1 MKLNKLTAKN
11 YKSLEDIEIKFNGNY
26 CAISGKNNS
35 GKSNIIHLITY
46 LLGPSSLVPWDDNI
60 RLDFKSDCT
69 QWMGP
74 DTIINIH
81 YEFSLND
88 RDDKGLIEFIKRFAN
103 KDIKYND
110 NKDLLLEVSIL
121 LSNSSELEYKVL
133 FEKEE
138 VAPKDIIRRL
148 RDSELLIL
156 HNSTKNMMPNF
167 FLSGKTCFGLDYTR
181 EEYKDLDK
189 ALSNVKKKVEKISK
203 NRILRCIGNVYVEI
217 IRGTPMLLQILIL
230 FAVVPLIY
238 MEITGERL
246 VMNVFLIGVIAMG
259 INSGAYVTELIRSGI
274 NGVDKGQW
282 EACETLGLTRGQ
294 TMKLVILPQAFK
306 RIVPPLV
313 SEFVTLIKDSSLV
326 STIGVV
332 ELLKSAQVLGGNYA
346 DLMSPLIIAG
356 VMYLIMTLSI
366 AYLAR
371 HLERR
376 LAESD

>member
-1 MKLNKLTAKN
+1 MFSAMGEVLTSENLIFLLKGAGL
-11 YKSLEDIEIKFNGNY
+11 SL
-26 CAISGKNNS
+26 AMA
-35 GKSNIIHLITY
+35 
-46 LLGPSSLVPWDDNI
+46 V
-60 RLDFKSDCT
+60 
-69 QWMGP
+69 
-74 DTIINIH
+74 
-81 YEFSLND
+81 
-88 RDDKGLIEFIKRFAN
+88 
-103 KDIKYND
+103 
-110 NKDLLLEVSIL
+110 
-121 LSNSSELEYKVL
+121 LS
-133 FEKEE
+133 
-138 VAPKDIIRRL
+138 
-148 RDSELLIL
+148 LLI
-156 HNSTKNMMPNF
+156 
-167 FLSGKTCFGLDYTR
+167 GLVLGT
-181 EEYKDLDK
+181 LG
-189 ALSNVKKKVEKISK
+189 ASAQISK

>member
-1 MKLNKLTAKN
+1 MFSAMGEVLTSENLIFLLKGAGL
-11 YKSLEDIEIKFNGNY
+11 SL
-26 CAISGKNNS
+26 AMA
-35 GKSNIIHLITY
+35 
-46 LLGPSSLVPWDDNI
+46 V
-60 RLDFKSDCT
+60 
-69 QWMGP
+69 
-74 DTIINIH
+74 
-81 YEFSLND
+81 
-88 RDDKGLIEFIKRFAN
+88 
-103 KDIKYND
+103 
-110 NKDLLLEVSIL
+110 
-121 LSNSSELEYKVL
+121 LS
-133 FEKEE
+133 
-138 VAPKDIIRRL
+138 
-148 RDSELLIL
+148 LLI
-156 HNSTKNMMPNF
+156 
-167 FLSGKTCFGLDYTR
+167 GLVLGT
-181 EEYKDLDK
+181 LG
-189 ALSNVKKKVEKISK
+189 ASAKISK

-332 ELLKSAQVLGGNYA
+332 ELLKSAQVLGGN
-346 DLMSPLIIAG
+346 
-356 VMYLIMTLSI
+356 
-366 AYLAR
+366 
-371 HLERR
+371 
-376 LAESD
+376 

>member
-1 MKLNKLTAKN
+1 M
-11 YKSLEDIEIKFNGNY
+11 
-26 CAISGKNNS
+26 
-35 GKSNIIHLITY
+35 
-46 LLGPSSLVPWDDNI
+46 
-60 RLDFKSDCT
+60 
-69 QWMGP
+69 
-74 DTIINIH
+74 
-81 YEFSLND
+81 
-88 RDDKGLIEFIKRFAN
+88 
-103 KDIKYND
+103 
-110 NKDLLLEVSIL
+110 
-121 LSNSSELEYKVL
+121 
-133 FEKEE
+133 
-138 VAPKDIIRRL
+138 
-148 RDSELLIL
+148 
-156 HNSTKNMMPNF
+156 
-167 FLSGKTCFGLDYTR
+167 
-181 EEYKDLDK
+181 
-189 ALSNVKKKVEKISK
+189 
-203 NRILRCIGNVYVEI
+203 RCIGNIYVEI

-238 MEITGERL
+238 MEITGTRL

-282 EACETLGLTRGQ
+282 EACETLGLTRWQ

-346 DLMSPLIIAG
+346 DLMSPLIVAG
-356 VMYLIMTLSI
+356 VMYLVMTLSI